1 MKQMTNNKE
10 QIPLDIAIDL
20 KQSEVRIKWQD
31 GRTSVYALDFLRKNC
46 PCALC
51 EEERNQAETTP
62 LYVMSPDL
70 ANAVGEL
77 DPNRPAEKVG
87 QYALQFFW
95 ADGHRSGIYTYAYL
109 RQLG

>member
-1 MKQMTNNKE
+1 MTTDQKQT
-10 QIPLDIAIDL
+10 PLDIAIDL

-31 GRTSVYALDFLRKNC
+31 GHTSVYALDFLRKNC

-51 EEERNQAETTP
+51 EEERKKAEATP
-62 LYVMSPDL
+62 MYVMSPDL
-70 ANAVGEL
+70 ANALGEL
-77 DPNRPAEKVG
+77 DPSRPAEKVG

-95 ADGHRSGIYTYAYL
+95 TDGHRSGIYTYAYL